1 MNPIHDFWNQFYA
14 SLTVD
19 KLLCAVIVLLALL
32 IVAVITAVKR
42 GHAIESLRQQIASIP
57 ETKPVPP
64 MPEPPQQHNA
74 PVPVQFVEVPSDRVL
89 DMARELCDNAD
100 TAYEA
105 ACREMDEQVQR
116 ARAFY
121 RLQQDKAYAVLR
133 ELRDSER
140 ALRPSVQPQV
150 IDVQPEPEP
159 AAAEPEPA
167 KKPQPKPAKDD
178 PYNLGSLD
186 DLDEE

>member
-1 MNPIHDFWNQFYA
+1 MNRIGDIWKQFYA

-19 KLLCAVIVLLALL
+19 RLLCAVIALLALAVAAV
-32 IVAVITAVKR
+32 IVAGKR
-42 GHAIESLRQQIASIP
+42 GREIEALRGQIASIP
-57 ETKPVPP
+57 KMKPAPP
-64 MPEPPQQHNA
+64 APEPPKESV

-105 ACREMDEQVQR
+105 ACREMDEQVRR

-121 RLQQDKAYAVLR
+121 RLQQDKAYAVLK
-133 ELRDSER
+133 ELRESER
-140 ALRPSVQPQV
+140 ALRPAVQPQV
-150 IDVQPEPEP
+150 IDMQPEPASAAGEP
-159 AAAEPEPA
+159 AFPRD
-167 KKPQPKPAKDD
+167 PQPEPAKDD
-178 PYNLGSLD
+178 PDNLGSLD